1 MKISVVIPAFNE
13 EGNITPLYK
22 KIKEVLENKKEWEL
36 IFVNDGSN
44 DGTGKEMEEIAKT
57 DGRVKIVNL
66 ATNFGKSIAL
76 KEGFKQAEG
85 DIIFTMD
92 ADLQDDPEEIE
103 KFLQKLEEGYDGVCG
118 WRLPRRDPLWKK
130 LPSRIFNFFVSL
142 LGGVKLHDI
151 NCGYKAFRK
160 EVIEE
165 LDFYGDLYRFIPLL
179 AHSKGFK
186 VTEIKVKHFPRKK
199 GKSKYGW
206 KKFYWGFLDFITI
219 IFLTHYRVKPLHL
232 FGTIGT
238 ILLLPGIGI
247 EIGLALRWFL
257 SSPHSIGGHYP
268 LLWLGILLSIVGIQ
282 LISLGLLGEMI
293 VYGFMSMKKE

>member
-1 MKISVVIPAFNE
+1 MKISLVIPAFNE
-13 EGNITPLYK
+13 EGNITPLYQ
-22 KIKEVLENKKEWEL
+22 KIKEVLENRHDWEL
-36 IFVNDGSN
+36 IFVNDGSR
-44 DGTGKEMEEIAKT
+44 DRTREEIEEIAGT
-57 DGRVKIVNL
+57 DERVKAVHL
-66 ATNFGKSIAL
+66 PTNFGKTIAL
-76 KEGFKQAEG
+76 KEGFKKATGEV
-85 DIIFTMD
+85 IFTLD

-103 KFLQKLEEGYDGVCG
+103 KFLQKIEEGHDVVCG
-118 WRLPRRDPLWKK
+118 WRFHRRDPLWKRV
-130 LPSRIFNFFVSL
+130 PSRIFNFFVSL

-160 EVIEE
+160 EVIEK
-165 LDFYGDLYRFIPLL
+165 LDFYGDLYRFIPLI
-179 AHSKGFK
+179 AHSKGFR
-186 VTEIKVKHFPRKK
+186 VTEVKVKHAPRKR

-232 FGTIGT
+232 FGTMGT
-238 ILLLPGIGI
+238 VLFLPGAAI
-247 EIGLALRWFL
+247 EIGLAVLWFT

-268 LLWLGILLSIVGIQ
+268 LLWLGILLLIVGIQ